1 MSILEDLK
9 IRKMKVED
17 FEIVSKL
24 EKEIFGCPWSKR
36 QIFRIL
42 TEDKLAFPLIAEIYN
57 EIVGYAFA
65 WIIYDEVHIGNLAVK
80 EGYRR
85 MKIGTRLINY
95 LISES
100 SKRGG
105 KFFYLEVRRSNEPAI
120 NLYEKFG
127 FIPLSIRKK
136 YYSDNK
142 EDAIV
147 MGKSLN
153 CVLQNDI

>member
-1 MSILEDLK
+1 MNIPEELK
-9 IRKMKVED
+9 IRKMKIED
-17 FEIVSKL
+17 FEVVSKL
-24 EKEIFGCPWSKR
+24 EKEIFRCPWSKR

-42 TEDKLAFPLIAEIYN
+42 TEDKLAFPLIAEVYN
-57 EIVGYAFA
+57 KVVGYAFA

-95 LISES
+95 LISEAS
-100 SKRGG
+100 RKGG

-136 YYSDNK
+136 YYTDND
-142 EDAIV
+142 EDAVV
-147 MGKSLN
+147 MGKSLDG
-153 CVLQNDI
+153 VLQNSI

>member
-1 MSILEDLK
+1 MSIPEDLK
-9 IRKMKVED
+9 IRKMKVVD

-24 EKEIFGCPWSKR
+24 EKEIFPCPWSKR

-65 WIIYDEVHIGNLAVK
+65 WIVYDEVHIGNLAVK

-95 LISES
+95 LISEA
-100 SKRGG
+100 SKKGG
-105 KFFYLEVRRSNEPAI
+105 KFFYLEVRKSNEPAI

-136 YYSDNK
+136 YYTDNE
-142 EDAIV
+142 EDAVV

-153 CVLQNDI
+153 GVLQNNI

>member
-1 MSILEDLK
+1 MNIPEDLK

-17 FEIVSKL
+17 FEVVSKL

-36 QIFRIL
+36 QIFGIL
-42 TEDKLAFPLIAEIYN
+42 TADKFAFPLIAEIYG

-65 WIIYDEVHIGNLAVK
+65 WIIYDEVHIGNFAVK
-80 EGYRR
+80 KEYRR
-85 MKIGTRLINY
+85 MRIGTKLINY
-95 LISES
+95 LISEA
-100 SKRGG
+100 SKKGG

-136 YYSDNK
+136 YYADNK

-147 MGKSLN
+147 MGKSLRG
-153 CVLQNDI
+153 VLQNNV